1 MEQSRLLE
9 LLQDMSLEEKI
20 GQLVQ
25 LPNSFFEH
33 EAVLTGPAMEFGI
46 GEKEIYEAGSTLSV
60 FGAKTVRKVQESY
73 MEKQPHHIPLLFMAD
88 VINGYRTSF
97 PIPLAQ
103 GCSFDPKLVKR
114 CARAAA
120 REASYD
126 GLHVTFSPMVDLV
139 KDARWGRVMES
150 TGEDAYLNGVYA
162 KEIVEGY
169 QGENLKEDGTIASC
183 VKHFA
188 AYGAPQGAREYNT
201 VELSK
206 RTLRDE
212 YLPAYQAGIDAGSA
226 LMMTSFNTLDRIPAT
241 GNKWLMREILRKEM
255 GFDGVLIS
263 DWAAIEELVF
273 HGIAE
278 DKKEAARLA
287 LDAGVDI
294 DMCTNSYVRNLK
306 SLIQDGTLKEEQ
318 LDEAVL
324 RVLTLKNKLG
334 LFENP
339 YRFAD
344 EQKAK
349 ETILCE
355 EHRRLAREAAAS
367 SIVLLKNKGQILPLP
382 KEGKK
387 IAFIGPYV
395 EQKRLYGAWSL
406 RSEEKDT
413 VSVKDGILDLS
424 PDDTIT
430 FAQGCYLFERD
441 EKLYGFN
448 GLVKETRIASEERL
462 LEAAVR
468 EAENADIV
476 VLALGEHAY
485 HTGEGGSRTNIKLP
499 KAQRRLLKE
508 VRRVNDNVVVVLFHG
523 RPLDIREVTR
533 QAKAVVA
540 AWFPGTEGGH
550 AVCDILFGEKNPSGR
565 LSMSFPYSVGQ
576 VPLSYNHFSTGRPYN
591 GDEKNRFQSKYLD
604 APVEALYPFGYG
616 LSYTEFSY
624 SGVRLSKNM
633 LSKETEGDTIIACVD
648 VKNTGSR
655 EGTETVQLYIR
666 DLCGSVVRPI
676 RELKGF
682 SKITL
687 APGKT
692 ETVEFAISEEMLRF
706 TTAENRFES
715 EKGTFVVYIGENSA
729 TDNSAEFV
737 LI

>member
-1 MEQSRLLE
+1 MEQSKLLE
-9 LLQDMSLEEKI
+9 LLKDMSLEEKT
-20 GQLVQ
+20 GQLMQ
-25 LPNSFFEH
+25 LPSNFFKS
-33 EAVLTGPAMEFGI
+33 EALLTGPAMEFGI
-46 GEKEIYEAGSTLSV
+46 EEKEIYEVGSTLSV
-60 FGAKTVRKVQESY
+60 FGAETIRKVQDAY
-73 MEKQPHHIPLLFMAD
+73 MEKQPHHIPLLFMGD
-88 VINGYRTSF
+88 VINGYKTSF

-103 GCSFDPKLVKR
+103 GCSFNPRLVKL
-114 CARAAA
+114 CAKAAA

-139 KDARWGRVMES
+139 KDARWGRVLES
-150 TGEDAYLNGVYA
+150 TGEDAYLNSVYA
-162 KEIVEGY
+162 KAIVEGY
-169 QGENLKEDGTIASC
+169 QGENIEEDGTLASC

-201 VELSK
+201 VELSA
-206 RTLRDE
+206 RTLQDE
-212 YLPAYQAGIDAGSA
+212 YLPAYKAGIDAGCL
-226 LMMTSFNTLDRIPAT
+226 LMMTSFNTLDRIPST
-241 GNKWLMREILRKEM
+241 GNKWLLREMLRKKM
-255 GFDGVLIS
+255 GFKGVLIS

-273 HGIAE
+273 HGVAE
-278 DKKEAARLA
+278 NKKEAARLA

-294 DMCTNSYVRNLK
+294 DMCTNTYVRNLK
-306 SLIQDGTLKEEQ
+306 ALVQEGTIKEDL

-355 EHRRLAREAAAS
+355 EHRKLAREAAVS
-367 SIVLLKNKGQILPLP
+367 SMVLLKNENRILPLP
-382 KEGKK
+382 KKGKK

-395 EQKRLYGAWSL
+395 EQKRLFGAWSIC
-406 RSEEKDT
+406 SEEKDT

-424 PDDTIT
+424 LDDTIT
-430 FAQGCYLFERD
+430 FAQGCYLLD
-441 EKLYGFN
+441 KGEKLYGYN
-448 GLVKETRIASEERL
+448 GLIQERRTVSEEQL
-462 LEAAVR
+462 LESAVR

-485 HTGEGGSRTNIKLP
+485 HTGEGGSRTNIKLLKP
-499 KAQRRLLKE
+499 QRRLLNEIRK
-508 VRRVNDNVVVVLFHG
+508 VNENVIVVLFHG
-523 RPLDIREVTR
+523 RPLDIKEVTG
-533 QAKAVVA
+533 QAKAVLA

-550 AVCDILFGEKNPSGR
+550 AICDILFGERNPEGR

-576 VPLSYNHFSTGRPYN
+576 VPLSYNRFSTGRPYN
-591 GDEKNRFQSKYLD
+591 GDEKNRFQSMYQD
-604 APVEALYPFGYG
+604 APVEALYPFGFG

-624 SGVRLSKNM
+624 SGVRLSKKI
-633 LSKETEGDTIIACVD
+633 LSVETKGDTIIACVD
-648 VKNTGSR
+648 VKNTGKF

-687 APGKT
+687 VPGETK
-692 ETVEFAISEEMLRF
+692 TVEFIISEEMLRF
-706 TTAENRFES
+706 TTAKNRFES
-715 EKGTFVVYIGENSA
+715 EKGRFVVYIGENSK
-729 TDNSAEFV
+729 TDNAAEFE

>member
-1 MEQSRLLE
+1 MEQSKLLE
-9 LLQDMSLEEKI
+9 LLQELSIEEKI

-25 LPNSFFEH
+25 LPNSFFEDR
-33 EAVLTGPAMEFGI
+33 AVLTGPAMEFGI
-46 GEKEIYEAGSTLSV
+46 GEKEIYEAGSTLSI
-60 FGAKTVRKVQESY
+60 FGTKAIKDVQDSY
-73 MEKQPHHIPLLFMAD
+73 MKKQPHHIPLLFMAD
-88 VINGYRTSF
+88 IINGYQTSF

-103 GCSFDPKLVKR
+103 GCSFDPKLIKQ
-114 CARAAA
+114 CAKASAK
-120 REASYD
+120 EASYD

-150 TGEDAYLNGVYA
+150 TGEDPYLNSVCA
-162 KEIVEGY
+162 KAIVEGY
-169 QGENLKEDGTIASC
+169 QGDDLLKEGTIASC

-201 VELSK
+201 VELSE

-241 GNKWLMREILRKEM
+241 GNNWLMREVLRKEM
-255 GFDGVLIS
+255 GFKGVLIS

-278 DKKEAARLA
+278 DKKEAAKLA

-294 DMCTNSYVRNLK
+294 DMCTNSYVGNLK
-306 SLIQDGTLKEEQ
+306 ALIQEGTLREEL

-324 RVLTLKNKLG
+324 RVLELKNKLG

-344 EQKAK
+344 AQKAK
-349 ETILCE
+349 ETILCK
-355 EHRRLAREAAAS
+355 EHRKLAREAAVS
-367 SIVLLKNKGQILPLP
+367 SMVLLKNKGEILPLP

-395 EQKRLYGAWSL
+395 TLKRLYGAWSL
-406 RSEEKDT
+406 CAEEKDT
-413 VSVKDGILDLS
+413 VSVKDGVLDLS

-430 FAQGCYLFERD
+430 FAQGCYLFEKN

-448 GLVKETRIASEERL
+448 GLVQEERTVSEERL
-462 LEAAVR
+462 LEAAIR
-468 EAENADIV
+468 EAENADVV

-485 HTGEGGSRTNIKLP
+485 HTGEGGSRTNIRLP
-499 KAQRRLLKE
+499 KMQRKLLREIRK
-508 VRRVNDNVVVVLFHG
+508 VNDQIVVVLFHG
-523 RPLDIREVTR
+523 RPLDIREVTK

-540 AWFPGTEGGH
+540 AWFPGTEGGN
-550 AVCDILFGEKNPSGR
+550 AVCDILFGEKTPSGR

-591 GDEKNRFQSKYLD
+591 GDVRNRFQSKYLD

-616 LSYTEFSY
+616 LSYTKFSY
-624 SGVRLSKNM
+624 SAVRLSKNV

-687 APGKT
+687 AQGET
-692 ETVEFAISEEMLRF
+692 ETVEFAVSEKMLRF

-729 TDNSAEFV
+729 TDNAAEFV
-737 LI
+737 LT